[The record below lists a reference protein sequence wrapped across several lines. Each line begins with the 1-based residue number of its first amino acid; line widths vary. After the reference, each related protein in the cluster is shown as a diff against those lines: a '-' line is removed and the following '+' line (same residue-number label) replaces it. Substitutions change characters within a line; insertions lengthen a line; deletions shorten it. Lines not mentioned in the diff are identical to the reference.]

1 MTFIDFHF
9 FLPITPGHIIYCK
22 QNMWRKKQ
30 HHGKVRGAVF
40 LVFGGESESFLDW
53 LEIQGNAHL
62 VEAVHADALLV
73 GGQ

>member
-1 MTFIDFHF
+1 MYFIVNKISDEKNNTTARCVVLF
-9 FLPITPGHIIYCK
+9 
-22 QNMWRKKQ
+22 
-30 HHGKVRGAVF
+30 F